1 MSTEHQQYSIANQ
14 SDVIRQY
21 AQDHKMQ
28 IVRTYNDAGKSGLT
42 LQRRNGLRELLTDV
56 EAASADYSVILVY
69 DVSRWGRFQDS
80 DESAYYEYRC
90 KRAKISVHYCA
101 ELFVNDG
108 SVSSSILKAIK
119 RTMAGEYSRE
129 LSVKVFAGKCRLV
142 ESGFRGG
149 GAPGYGLRRLLVDP
163 KGTAKGILKRGEAK
177 SIATDRVVQIPGP
190 LEEIEIVHEIYQMYI
205 QELLAPRVIASRLNE
220 RRLKSE
226 FGGLWTR
233 EIVLNI
239 LTNPKYIGANVTNR
253 KSYKLG
259 SRGRANP
266 RDRWICREN
275 TFEPIVDAETFRQ
288 AQNVAAVRSKRY
300 SSPEL
305 LERLKA
311 LLKRKGKLSIKLIE
325 EDPDMPSSS
334 IYQTRFGSI
343 YEAYRRVGY
352 AHGRSIP
359 TMELARK
366 MRAYR
371 RELLNMIAT
380 ELMGEGAA
388 VRRDLKSGMVTINDE
403 FTLRLATAPCAGA
416 LMDGSRWVI
425 RLTSTMVTDI
435 TVVARMAPSND
446 CVQDYYILPRTDA
459 WSGDVKVAEESDLV
473 AGVHRFNDIS
483 FLKSLVRRTAVK
495 ESL

>member
-42 LQRRNGLRELLTDV
+42 LQRRNGLRELLSDV
-56 EAASADYSVILVY
+56 EAGSADYSAILVY
-69 DVSRWGRFQDS
+69 DVSRWGRFQDV

-108 SVSSSILKAIK
+108 SVSSALLKAIK

-149 GAPGYGLRRLLVDP
+149 GAAGYGLRRLLIDH
-163 KGTAKGILKRGEAK
+163 KGAPKGILKRGEAK

-190 LEEIEIVHEIYQMYI
+190 LEEIETVHEIYQMYI

-266 RDRWICREN
+266 RERWICREN
-275 TFEPIVDAETFRQ
+275 TFEPIVDADTFRK
-288 AQNVAAVRSKRY
+288 AQSVAAVRSKRY
-300 SSPEL
+300 SNQEL
-305 LERLKA
+305 LDRLTT
-311 LLKRKGKLSIKLIE
+311 LLDRKGKLSIKLIE

-334 IYQTRFGSI
+334 IFQTRFGSI

-359 TMELARK
+359 VMELARK

-371 RELLNMIAT
+371 GELLNMIAT
-380 ELMGEGAA
+380 ELIGEGAI
-388 VRRDLKSGMVTINDE
+388 VRRDLSSGLVTINDE

-416 LMDGSRWVI
+416 LMDGYRWVI
-425 RLTSTMVTDI
+425 RLTSTMSTDI
-435 TVVARMAPSND
+435 TVVARMTPSND

-459 WSGDVKVAEESDLV
+459 WSGEVTVAEESDLV

-483 FLKSLVRRTAVK
+483 FLKALVRRTAVK
-495 ESL
+495 ETL